1 MISIIF
7 VVFVIVSKINVLH
20 AENTLLEPKLPSHD
34 SCVYF
39 DGETLM
45 SVKNQCILF
54 MFLEISNH
62 IKPERKQKNDTC

>member
-20 AENTLLEPKLPSHD
+20 VENTLLEPKLPSHD

-54 MFLEISNH
+54 MF
-62 IKPERKQKNDTC
+62 